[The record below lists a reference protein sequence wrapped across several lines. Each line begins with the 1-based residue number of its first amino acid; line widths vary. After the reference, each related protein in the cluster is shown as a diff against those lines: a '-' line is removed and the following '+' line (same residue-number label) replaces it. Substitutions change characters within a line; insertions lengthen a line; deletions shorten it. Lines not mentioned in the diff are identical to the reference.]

1 MSEHPYDER
10 ELPPALG
17 LVLDEGRGA
26 LPYALIHGEALVA
39 CAAWALGDAG
49 VTPVDVGVPWSSLQ
63 TVDEAVVLHDA
74 LCPMTP
80 AAFIADCVE
89 QALAHDAVVVAV
101 RPVTDTVKRVEGG
114 LVGET
119 VDREGLLAPSSP
131 VVLPPSVVRALDDF
145 PGHDLAAI
153 VARLREHHD
162 DRDRR
167 GAAGGPPGH
176 VRRGDRAPRG
186 AHRRGPATRSRVAP
200 PRAGPRGR
208 RPRGR

>member
-63 TVDEAVVLHDA
+63 TVDEAVVLHDS

-101 RPVTDTVKRVEGG
+101 RPVTDTVKRVEAG

-119 VDREGLLAPSSP
+119 VDREGL
-131 VVLPPSVVRALDDF
+131 V
-145 PGHDLAAI
+145 GHDLAAI
-153 VARLREHHD
+153 VARLREHHVIETVEAPPEA
-162 DRDRR
+162 RR
-167 GAAGGPPGH
+167 VTSAEEIALLEALTGE
-176 VRRGDRAPRG
+176 APR
-186 AHRRGPATRSRVAP
+186 PF
-200 PRAGPRGR
+200 
-208 RPRGR
+208 